1 MTGPR
6 NSDVPANP
14 SPGGNSGPDE
24 PVVAPSTLQ
33 LLRELADVKRLR
45 DARGTG
51 SLADRAF
58 TRSWRTLL
66 RDWSPERVRD
76 LALREVSHALVAARL
91 AGVDA
96 AVLATAGL
104 TRDERLDVLRRAFD
118 AVTATAEGGF
128 GDLAD
133 LRAALDPEPLDEEL
147 LPPAPAFVDALV
159 RQPRAGATHPVLPRV
174 VVEPPESHGDHC
186 FVTAAYSALVAPRFG
201 VDRGEAFLV
210 ALAHHLPNG
219 DLPDAGF
226 GGEVLLGEHYLPV
239 LAALEE
245 RSLRQLPLG
254 LAAHLRDLLPRRETT
269 DTAVGRVFNTADVLD
284 RVLQV
289 HHHARAAGF
298 TAAQALDD
306 LDIVHPGT
314 VQRFQLGVLAGAG
327 IPVR

>member
-1 MTGPR
+1 MT
-6 NSDVPANP
+6 P
-14 SPGGNSGPDE
+14 SPATAELGAELPETGG
-24 PVVAPSTLQ
+24 PVVPPTTLT
-33 LLRELADVKRLR
+33 LLREVADVKRLR
-45 DARGTG
+45 DARGPG

-58 TRSWRTLL
+58 TRSWRLLL
-66 RDWSPERVRD
+66 RDWSPEQVQR
-76 LALREVSHALVAARL
+76 LALREVAHALVAARL

-96 AVLATAGL
+96 GVLAAAGL
-104 TRDERLDVLRRAFD
+104 DRAERLRVLERAFD
-118 AVTATAEGGF
+118 AVTSTAEGGF

-133 LRAALDPEPLDEEL
+133 LRAALDPEPFDESL
-147 LPPAPAFVDALV
+147 LPTAPPFVDALV
-159 RQPRAGATHPVLPRV
+159 RQPRAGATHPDLPRV

-186 FVTAAYSALVAPRFG
+186 FVTAVYSALVAPRFG
-201 VDRGEAFLV
+201 VGRGEAFLV

-254 LAAHLRDLLPRRETT
+254 LAGHLRDLLPQRETT
-269 DTAVGRVFNTADVLD
+269 GTAIGRVFNTADVLD

-289 HHHARAAGF
+289 HHHARAAAF

-306 LDIVHPGT
+306 LDIVHPGA
-314 VQRFQLGVLAGAG
+314 VQQFQLGVLAGAG

>member
-1 MTGPR
+1 MTVQD
-6 NSDVPANP
+6 SAVVPEPDPADRP
-14 SPGGNSGPDE
+14 APGR
-24 PVVAPSTLQ
+24 PVVEPSTMQ
-33 LLRELADVKRLR
+33 LLREVADVKRLR

-58 TRSWRTLL
+58 TRSWRFLL
-66 RDWSPERVRD
+66 QDWSEPAVLRS
-76 LALREVSHALVAARL
+76 ALREVAHALVAARL

-96 AVLATAGL
+96 TVLTTAGL
-104 TRDERLDVLRRAFD
+104 DRGERLVVLRRAFD
-118 AVTATAEGGF
+118 AVTGTAQGGF
-128 GDLAD
+128 GDLRD
-133 LRAALDPEPLDEEL
+133 LRDALDPDPLDEDL
-147 LPPAPAFVDALV
+147 LPAAPAFVDVLV

-186 FVTAAYSALVAPRFG
+186 FVTAVYSALVAPRFG
-201 VDRGEAFLV
+201 VSRGEAFLV

-226 GGEVLLGEHYLPV
+226 GGEVLLGEHYLRV

-245 RSLRQLPLG
+245 RSLQQLPLG
-254 LAAHLRDLLPRRETT
+254 LAQRLRELLPQRETT
-269 DTAVGRVFNTADVLD
+269 DTAIGRVFNTADVLD

-289 HHHARAAGF
+289 HHHAREAAF

-314 VQRFQLGVLAGAG
+314 VQQFQLGVLAGAG

>member
-1 MTGPR
+1 MTATTTAQDG
-6 NSDVPANP
+6 
-14 SPGGNSGPDE
+14 
-24 PVVAPSTLQ
+24 PVVPPSSLQ
-33 LLRELADVKRLR
+33 VYRELGDLKRLR
-45 DARGTG
+45 DARGPG

-58 TRSWRTLL
+58 VRSWRTVL
-66 RDWSPERVRD
+66 RDPSPRAVGE
-76 LALREVSHALVAARL
+76 LARRETAHALAAARL

-96 AVLATAGL
+96 GVLALAGL
-104 TRDERLDVLRRAFD
+104 TRPERLDVLRRAFD
-118 AVTATAEGGF
+118 AVTSTADGGL

-133 LRAALDPEPLDEEL
+133 LREALDPEPLDEDL
-147 LPPAPAFVDALV
+147 LPAEPGFVRSLV
-159 RQPRAGATHPVLPRV
+159 HQPRAGATHPVRPRI

-186 FVTAAYSALVAPRFG
+186 FTTAVYSALIAPRYG
-201 VDRGEAFLV
+201 VGRGEAFLV

-245 RSLRQLPLG
+245 RSLAQLPTA
-254 LAAHLRDLLPRRETT
+254 LAARLRELLPQRETAGT
-269 DTAVGRVFNTADVLD
+269 PVGRVFNTADVLD

-306 LDIVHPGT
+306 LDIVHPGA
-314 VQRFQLGVLAGAG
+314 VQEFQLRVLADAG
-327 IPVR
+327 IAVR

>member
-1 MTGPR
+1 MVEPR
-6 NSDVPANP
+6 
-14 SPGGNSGPDE
+14 
-24 PVVAPSTLQ
+24 TLQ
-33 LLRELADVKRLR
+33 LLREVADVKRLR
-45 DARGTG
+45 DARGPG

-58 TRSWRTLL
+58 VRSWRVLL
-66 RDWSPERVRD
+66 RDWSTDRVLA
-76 LALREVSHALVAARL
+76 LALREVAHALVAARL

-96 AVLATAGL
+96 GVLALAGL
-104 TRDERLDVLRRAFD
+104 DQGERLLVLQRAFD

-133 LRAALDPEPLDEEL
+133 LRAALDPDPFAEDL
-147 LPPAPAFVDALV
+147 LPAAPPFVDALV

-186 FVTAAYSALVAPRFG
+186 FVTAVYSALVAPRFG
-201 VDRGEAFLV
+201 VGRGEAFLV

-226 GGEVLLGEHYLPV
+226 GGEVLLGEHYLHV
-239 LAALEE
+239 LAVLEQ
-245 RSLRQLPLG
+245 RSLQQVPQG
-254 LAAHLRDLLPRRETT
+254 LAERLRVLLPQRETT
-269 DTAVGRVFNTADVLD
+269 ETAVGRVFNTADVLD

-289 HHHARAAGF
+289 HHHARAAAF

-314 VQRFQLGVLAGAG
+314 VQRFQLDVLAGAG

>member
-1 MTGPR
+1 MTPPRPASFAGP
-6 NSDVPANP
+6 DPAN
-14 SPGGNSGPDE
+14 SGFPAG
-24 PVVAPSTLQ
+24 PVVEPSTLQ
-33 LLRELADVKRLR
+33 LLREVADVKRLR
-45 DARGTG
+45 DARGPG

-58 TRSWRTLL
+58 VRSWRVLL
-66 RDWSPERVRD
+66 RDWSVD
-76 LALREVSHALVAARL
+76 HVLALALREVAHALVAARL

-96 AVLATAGL
+96 GVLATAGL
-104 TRDERLDVLRRAFD
+104 DRGERLLVLQRAFD

-133 LRAALDPEPLDEEL
+133 LRAALDPDPFAEEL
-147 LPPAPAFVDALV
+147 LPAAPAFVDALV

-186 FVTAAYSALVAPRFG
+186 FVTAVYSALVAPRFDVG
-201 VDRGEAFLV
+201 RGEAFLV

-226 GGEVLLGEHYLPV
+226 GGEVLLGEHYLRV
-239 LAALEE
+239 LAALEQ
-245 RSLRQLPLG
+245 RSLQQLPQG
-254 LAAHLRDLLPRRETT
+254 LAERLRVLLPQRETT
-269 DTAVGRVFNTADVLD
+269 GTPVGRVFNTADVLD

-289 HHHARAAGF
+289 HHHARESAF

-314 VQRFQLGVLAGAG
+314 VQQFQLGVLAGAG